1 MSDILGLARDLY
13 DEWEDGSVSL
23 PEYKSEKTAM
33 LTAIRNG
40 SGVSNIISGT
50 KNGVSY
56 TARVGFSVEDRL
68 SALRHAINAI
78 ERQTRPGNISHNR
91 FRTNQL

>member
-1 MSDILGLARDLY
+1 MADILGLARDLY
-13 DEWEDGSVSL
+13 DEWKDESVSL
-23 PEYKSEKTAM
+23 AEYKTEKTAM

-40 SGVSNIISGT
+40 TGVSNIISGT

-68 SALRHAINAI
+68 SALRHAITAI
-78 ERQTRPGNISHNR
+78 EREIRPSNISQNR